1 MQLIVLRKPQE
12 TGASKGFGVTRD
24 VSAGGVYFYT
34 HEEVAPDSEVSLIMQ
49 LPPELNAPAGA
60 QEKWVFCQAKVVRTE
75 PAGDGK
81 IGVGAE
87 IRLYQILGEG

>member
-34 HEEVAPDSEVSLIMQ
+34 QEEVVPDSEISLILQ
-49 LPPELNAPAGA
+49 LPPELNAPAGTR
-60 QEKWVFCQAKVVRTE
+60 EKWVLCQARVVRTE
-75 PAGDGK
+75 PAGEGRT
-81 IGVGAE
+81 GVGAE